1 MKSGMINRTS
11 PFVDVIE
18 MLSGSWN
25 EYNIGV
31 YHIVVTPFFTVI
43 TATLDAGSTELPFR
57 FTLPV
62 AGTLS
67 HEDGSIDAVIIKP
80 GQTAINAETPGL
92 FQLQLFGDAARVTAL
107 LSS

>member
-11 PFVDVIE
+11 PYIDVVE

-25 EYNIGV
+25 EYDIGV

-43 TATLDAGSTELPFR
+43 TATLDAGSTELPFN

-67 HEDGSIDAVIIKP
+67 HADGSIDAVIIKP
-80 GQTAINAETPGL
+80 GQTAINAEIPGL

>member
-1 MKSGMINRTS
+1 MHSGMISKTS
-11 PFVDVIE
+11 PYVDILDV
-18 MLSGSWN
+18 LSGSYS

-107 LSS
+107 LSR

>member
-11 PFVDVIE
+11 PFVDVLE

-25 EYNIGV
+25 EYDTGV
-31 YHIVVTPFFTVI
+31 FHIVVTPFFTVLS
-43 TATLDAGSTELPFR
+43 ATLDSGSTELPFR

-67 HEDGSIDAVIIKP
+67 HDDGSMDAVIIRP
-80 GQTAINAETPGL
+80 GQTAINAEKPGL
-92 FQLQLFGDAARVTAL
+92 FQLQLFGDAARVSTL
-107 LSS
+107 LSR